1 MDDGSIIIL
10 NQDKKYFYV
19 EDGKKKRYIG
29 CEQNEDEA
37 QRLISAVKTLRDKVR
52 RKVERIEAER
62 LRRRL
67 KLLQNVLPFE
77 SNGKWGLRL
86 DEKTIVPPIYNNIKE
101 PVDNYCAVE
110 TSTGQWGVIRIDG
123 KVVVDTC
130 YQNIDIR
137 KNGTACL
144 TIFSGKKMKVKLG

>member
-86 DEKTIVPPIYNNIKE
+86 DERLSFRLYTII
-101 PVDNYCAVE
+101 
-110 TSTGQWGVIRIDG
+110 
-123 KVVVDTC
+123 
-130 YQNIDIR
+130 
-137 KNGTACL
+137 
-144 TIFSGKKMKVKLG
+144 